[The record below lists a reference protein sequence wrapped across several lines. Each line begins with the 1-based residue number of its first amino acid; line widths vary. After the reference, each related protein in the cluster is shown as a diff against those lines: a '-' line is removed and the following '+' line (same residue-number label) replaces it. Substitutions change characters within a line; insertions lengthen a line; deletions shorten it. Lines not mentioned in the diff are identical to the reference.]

1 MRKILVIG
9 ASRGIGL
16 ETVKCALERGH
27 TVRAMARGADR
38 IGIEHPALEK
48 RPGDATDSADVAAAL
63 EGVEAVVQAL
73 GVPHGPRLVLGPID
87 LFSRSTGVLIPEM
100 QRAGVRRLVSV
111 TGFGSGESR
120 ARLSLPERIPQWLV
134 LGRVYA
140 DKDLQERLIR
150 ESGLDWVIARPTVL
164 TNGSRTGRY
173 RVLVEPGAWRSGLI
187 SRADVADFLVRQAE
201 EPTCLHRCP
210 VLAY

>member
-1 MRKILVIG
+1 MKILVIG

-16 ETVKCALERGH
+16 ETVRCALERGH
-27 TVRAMARGADR
+27 AVRAMARGAER

-48 RPGDATDSADVAAAL
+48 WPGDATEPADVAAAL

-87 LFSRSTGVLIPEM
+87 LFSRSTGILIPEM
-100 QRAGVRRLVSV
+100 RRAGVRRLVSV
-111 TGFGSGESR
+111 TGFGTGDSR
-120 ARLSLPERIPQWLV
+120 AKLSLPERIPQWLA

-140 DKDLQERLIR
+140 DKDVQERMIR
-150 ESGLDWVIARPTVL
+150 ESGLDWVIARPTGL
-164 TNGSRTGRY
+164 TNGPRTGRY
-173 RVLVEPGAWRSGLI
+173 RVLVEPEAWRSGLI
-187 SRADVADFLVRQAE
+187 SRADVADFVVRQAE